1 MRPNLSS
8 LLIQKFLYL
17 QLTALRLL
25 QSNSSFHYFLIDV
38 RIEAEVMAPVILV
51 CYLDVV
57 VEVADNGGENFLK
70 LDLV

>member
-1 MRPNLSS
+1 
-8 LLIQKFLYL
+8 
-17 QLTALRLL
+17 
-25 QSNSSFHYFLIDV
+25 
-38 RIEAEVMAPVILV
+38 MAPVILV